1 MNRPKLED
9 VNLESLSLN
18 LERSQGLQLANEEN
32 PVQPSSLTPTSSLSS
47 SNNSLNEL
55 GVISSSNNNNNSADS
70 NTLTSTAVGGALS
83 HSPSIASGVSSLPTK
98 CGVLLKWTNYIHGW
112 QQRYIVLENGTLSY
126 YKSLDEKSFG
136 CRGSITIV
144 KANIKVGSG
153 GK

>member
-1 MNRPKLED
+1 MHRPKLED

-18 LERSQGLQLANEEN
+18 LDRSQGLQLANEEN
-32 PVQPSSLTPTSSLSS
+32 PVSTAQPSSLTPTSSLSS

-55 GVISSSNNNNNSADS
+55 GANGNNNNADGNSHSTALGGGVSRSPSVIS
-70 NTLTSTAVGGALS
+70 NT
-83 HSPSIASGVSSLPTK
+83 SSLPQK
-98 CGVLLKWTNYIHGW
+98 SGVLLKWTNYIHGW

-144 KANIKVGSG
+144 KANIKVSSHC
-153 GK
+153 K